1 MICVG
6 VGDFNP
12 TCVGVKVNV
21 SDGVTGVA
29 VGLGV
34 RVFVAVYC
42 VVGVP
47 PELSDKL
54 PSEHEKDNIAQMRSG
69 DIFFMVLALRSGIL
83 LKVQDTY
90 TATWKLPP
98 HIFLYGPLPPL
109 YRRLPPVG
117 I

>member
-1 MICVG
+1 MTGVG

-21 SDGVTGVA
+21 SDGVTGVE

-34 RVFVAVYC
+34 RVFVAVNC
-42 VVGVP
+42 AVGVP
-47 PELSDKL
+47 AELNDKL
-54 PSEHEKDNIAQMRSG
+54 PSEHEKDNTAQMRSG
-69 DIFFMVLALRSGIL
+69 YIFFMVLALRSDIL

-90 TATWKLPP
+90 RATWQLPR
-98 HIFLYGPLPPL
+98 HKFLCGPLPPL
-109 YRRLPPVG
+109 YRWSPPIG